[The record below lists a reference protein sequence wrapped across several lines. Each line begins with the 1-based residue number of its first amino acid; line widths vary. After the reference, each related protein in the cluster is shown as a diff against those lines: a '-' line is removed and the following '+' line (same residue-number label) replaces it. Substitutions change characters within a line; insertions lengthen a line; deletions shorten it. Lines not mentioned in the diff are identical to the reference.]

1 MREDLQQDK
10 EMKLA
15 MSVLNSNLANKLD
28 KREEEIE
35 MLAGHFLFFNDGV
48 KRGKSS

>member
-1 MREDLQQDK
+1 MREELQQDK

-15 MSVLNSNLANKLD
+15 MSVLNSNLADKLD

-35 MLAGHFLFFNDGV
+35 MLAGHFLFLMIGV
-48 KRGKSS
+48 KGGKSS